1 MEENDAEEG
10 EDLYDIHN
18 PIVQIKTEDGDDE
31 DDDDGDGDD
40 DEDDDEGQEDEDY
53 SEGVM

>member
-10 EDLYDIHN
+10 EDLDDIHN